1 MLLKF
6 SFNSCF
12 LGACWSSCHTCASKV
27 FLQQLL
33 SRSLV
38 VELPHHRNFGISD
51 SQGFLVRIKSIWPF
65 DESLY
70 HTLFSWQARWIS
82 RGDETALCKLDAQ
95 CKVGSMN
102 QRVGRCMWAKHLVSS
117 RHLSRG
123 NDWQA
128 AMRRLFLCH
137 VLNGTYSLHNTT
149 FRKEIPNCATRAPVQ
164 VLKWE

>member
-1 MLLKF
+1 MLPRF
-6 SFNSCF
+6 SFNRCF
-12 LGACWSSCHTCASKV
+12 LGDCWSSCHITGTLAYLILRVSWLGLNL
-27 FLQQLL
+27 FAL
-33 SRSLV
+33 
-38 VELPHHRNFGISD
+38 
-51 SQGFLVRIKSIWPF
+51 F

-123 NDWQA
+123 NFWQA

-149 FRKEIPNCATRAPVQ
+149 FRKEIPNCATRAPVL